1 VLLATLLAIG
11 LSASPPA
18 VRVALAAG
26 PLQIRGDATY
36 TLDPEAG
43 RVHVAIAFQATNQK
57 PNTSTFIYFYR
68 DITLSIQPEARSVRA
83 ADKAGT
89 ISITTR
95 QRQFYVEATVHL
107 RANLYYQASTTFT
120 IRYDLVGGAPR
131 STSPIRVGKA
141 FSTFGVWAWGDVGLG
156 TVQVRTPAG
165 FESQV
170 DGDPLEPT
178 TATTATAGTVLRA
191 TPANPNAFYSI
202 VSAENRAAYGSTR
215 ISLEG
220 GVEIVVMAWPED
232 GSWTRTV
239 SDTLRKGLPKLR
251 ELIGLDWPVTHD
263 LNVRERFTPSLEGYA
278 GLFFTD
284 AQRIDVSE
292 DLEPVVIVHEASH
305 AWFDEALFKER
316 WIYEGLAQEYAWRV
330 QTAVGADAGPAAELP
345 DLKDPGYV
353 PLVSWTFPEVIRDQ
367 KTDDLER
374 YGYGAAF
381 WVIHQVV
388 AAAGIDG
395 MQAAFAA
402 AKTNHTAYE
411 GAGTPELVDA
421 ADDWRR
427 LLDLIEPIDEPDAT
441 TAEATIRQ
449 FALAVGDRSVLDDR
463 GVARARYRALV
474 RAGDGWLPPWYVRR
488 QMGTWSFAGATKAMA
503 DATTVLSLRDSV
515 SAAAASLG
523 LAPDNAVR
531 LAYEGAQDGFTGA
544 TGIADGQLAALA
556 AVADAKAKVDAAP
569 DLVTQLGLVGETPRV
584 PYEAARSAFEAG
596 QLEQA
601 VASAAAAVAIITAAP
616 AIGQMRLL
624 VGVGTA
630 VLVLLFAVLLVVLLR
645 RRGRRRSAAS
655 FALGAEAPVTL
666 AADPAAAPPLPSAG
680 PPDIEGGPDRGDSS
694 ADP

>member
-1 VLLATLLAIG
+1 M
-11 LSASPPA
+11 PPIPSIPRP
-18 VRVALAAG
+18 VG
-26 PLQIRGDATY
+26 
-36 TLDPEAG
+36 
-43 RVHVAIAFQATNQK
+43 VHVAIAFQATNRK

-83 ADKAGT
+83 ADKAGS

-95 QRQFYVEATVHL
+95 QRQFFVDATVHL
-107 RANLYYQASTTFT
+107 RANLYYQGSTSFT

-131 STSPIRVGKA
+131 SASPIRVGKA
-141 FSTFGVWAWGDVGLG
+141 FATFGVWAWGDVGLG
-156 TVQVRTPAG
+156 TVQVLTPAG

-170 DGDPLEPT
+170 DGDPLD
-178 TATTATAGTVLRA
+178 ATTATSGTVLRA
-191 TPANPNAFYSI
+191 MPANPNTFYSI
-202 VSAENRAAYGSTR
+202 VSAEDRAAYGSTR

-251 ELIGLDWPVTHD
+251 ELIGLDWPVAHD
-263 LNVRERFTPSLEGYA
+263 LNVRERYTPALEGYA

-284 AQRIDVSE
+284 GQRIDVSE
-292 DLEPVVIVHEASH
+292 DLDPVVIVHEASH

-330 QTAVGADAGPAAELP
+330 QTAVGAGAGPGAERP

-367 KTDDLER
+367 KTDDVER

-388 AAAGIDG
+388 AAAGLDG

-402 AKTNHTAYE
+402 AETNRTAYV

-427 LLDLIEPIDEPDAT
+427 LLDLIEPIDQADAANAE
-441 TAEATIRQ
+441 TAIRQ
-449 FALAVGDRSVLDDR
+449 FALTAGDAQALVDR
-463 GVARARYRALV
+463 RAARERYRRLV
-474 RAGDGWLPPWYVRR
+474 SAGDGWLPPWYVRR
-488 QMGTWSFAGATKAMA
+488 QMGMWSFAGATKAMA
-503 DATTVLSLRDSV
+503 EATAVLNLRDSV
-515 SAAAASLG
+515 AAAAASLG

-531 LAYEGAQDGFTGA
+531 LAYEGAQDGFSGA
-544 TGIADGQLAALA
+544 IGIANGQLTALA
-556 AVADAKAKVDAAP
+556 AVADAEAKIDAAP
-569 DLVTQLGLVGETPRV
+569 DLVAQLGLVGERPRV
-584 PYEAARSAFEAG
+584 PYEAARSAFSAG

-601 VASAAAAVAIITAAP
+601 VASAAAAAAIIDAAP
-616 AIGQMRLL
+616 AIGQQRLL
-624 VGVGTA
+624 VGVGMA
-630 VLVLLFAVLLVVLLR
+630 VLVLLFVVLLVVLLR
-645 RRGRRRSAAS
+645 RRGRRRSAAA
-655 FALGAEAPVTL
+655 FALAAEAPVTL
-666 AADPAAAPPLPSAG
+666 AADPAAAPPPPSAG
-680 PPDIEGGPDRGDSS
+680 PPDVEGGPERGDSP

>member
-18 VRVALAAG
+18 VQTALAAG
-26 PLQIRGDATY
+26 PLQVRGDATY

-83 ADKAGT
+83 VDKAGS

-131 STSPIRVGKA
+131 SASPIRVGKA

-178 TATTATAGTVLRA
+178 TATTATSGTVLRA
-191 TPANPNAFYSI
+191 TPANPNSFYSI

-284 AQRIDVSE
+284 TQRIDVSE
-292 DLEPVVIVHEASH
+292 DLDPVVIVHEASH

-330 QTAVGADAGPAAELP
+330 QTAVSADAGPSAERP

-388 AAAGIDG
+388 AGAGIEG
-395 MQAAFAA
+395 MQAAFNA
-402 AKTNHTAYE
+402 AKTNHTAYV

-427 LLDLIEPIDEPDAT
+427 LLDLIEPIDQPDTT

-449 FALAVGDRSVLDDR
+449 FALTAGDTSALDDR
-463 GVARARYRALV
+463 GAARDRYRALV
-474 RAGDGWLPPWYVRR
+474 SAGNGWLPPWYVRR
-488 QMGTWSFAGATKAMA
+488 QMGMWSFAGATKAMA
-503 DATTVLSLRDSV
+503 EATTVLSLRDSV
-515 SAAAASLG
+515 GAAAASLG

-531 LAYEGAQDGFTGA
+531 LAYEGAQDGFNGA
-544 TGIADGQLAALA
+544 TGIANGQLAALA

-569 DLVTQLGLVGETPRV
+569 DLVTQLGLVGETPGV
-584 PYEAARSAFEAG
+584 PYEAARSAFESG

-616 AIGQMRLL
+616 AIGQQRLL

-630 VLVLLFAVLLVVLLR
+630 VLVLLFVVLLVALMR
-645 RRGRRRSAAS
+645 RRGRRRSAAA
-655 FALGAEAPVTL
+655 FALAAEAPVTL
-666 AADPAAAPPLPSAG
+666 AADPAAAPPPPSTG
-680 PPDIEGGPDRGDSS
+680 PPDVEGGPDRDDSP